1 MASGKDIRRRIK
13 SINSTKKIT
22 RAMEMVSAA
31 KMRRAVASVLG
42 IRPYAHSAWSVLTNL
57 ARAFE
62 NSQGKGFLEVRE
74 VKSVLMVVV
83 TSNRGLCGSFNTQV
97 AKKIREE
104 ILHPEK
110 LKINR
115 IGKKKIESKI
125 KDSELKIDFITVGK
139 KGESMVRKMVHPVK
153 SAGGGA
159 LNAQFNRA
167 GEIIAAFAD
176 GGNFVKSVD
185 IKPLA
190 KIVMDDYLAKK
201 YDKVVVIY
209 TDYVSAVNQQ
219 TRIRQI
225 LPISRIDIEKQIA
238 EMDVLAKEYGLEEPA
253 VEYKVE
259 PSPEE
264 VLEFIIPRLIE
275 MQLFHAVLESQASE
289 QSARMLAM
297 RNATDAAAEMSEDLT
312 LMYNQIRQGKITQE
326 IAEISAGRAALE

>member
-1 MASGKDIRRRIK
+1 MASSLDIKRRIR
-13 SINSTKKIT
+13 SINSTRKIT
-22 RAMEMVSAA
+22 KAMEMVSAA
-31 KMRRAVASVLG
+31 KMRRAVSSVLG

-62 NSQGKGFLEVRE
+62 TSTGYGFLEVRE

-97 AKKIREE
+97 AKKIKEE

-115 IGKKKIESKI
+115 IGKKKLESGI
-125 KDSELKIDFITVGK
+125 GNQELRIDFITVGK
-139 KGESMVRKMVHPVK
+139 KGEGIVRKLGRK
-153 SAGGGA
+153 
-159 LNAQFNRA
+159 
-167 GEIIAAFAD
+167 IIAAFAD
-176 GGNFVKSVD
+176 GGSFAKVSD
-185 IKPLA
+185 IKPLS

-201 YDKVVVIY
+201 YDKVVVVY

-225 LPISRIDIEKQIA
+225 LPISKIDIEKQIA
-238 EMDVLAKEYGLEEPA
+238 EMDVLAKEYGLEEPI

-259 PSPEE
+259 PSPTE

-275 MQLFHAVLESQASE
+275 MQLFHAVLESNASE

-297 RNATDAAAEMSEDLT
+297 RNATDAAGEMSEDLT
-312 LMYNQIRQGKITQE
+312 LAYNQIRQGKITQE

>member
-1 MASGKDIRRRIK
+1 MASSLDIKRRIR

-57 ARAFE
+57 ANAFE
-62 NSQGKGFLEVRE
+62 SSEGSGFLAVRE
-74 VKSVLMVVV
+74 VKSVLAIAV

-97 AKKIREE
+97 AKKIKEE
-104 ILHPEK
+104 LAHPEK
-110 LKINR
+110 LMINR
-115 IGKKKIESKI
+115 IGKKKLESRI
-125 KDSELKIDFITVGK
+125 TNQELRVDFITVGK
-139 KGESMVRKMVHPVK
+139 KGENIVRKLEK
-153 SAGGGA
+153 D
-159 LNAQFNRA
+159 
-167 GEIIAAFAD
+167 IIAAFPDPGAF
-176 GGNFVKSVD
+176 GKVAD
-185 IKPLA
+185 IKPLSQ
-190 KIVMDDYLAKK
+190 IVMSDYLAKK
-201 YDKVVVIY
+201 YDKVVVVY

-225 LPISRIDIEKQIA
+225 LPISKIDIEKQIA
-238 EMDVLAKEYGLEEPA
+238 EMDVLAKEYGLAEPV

-259 PSPEE
+259 PSPKE

-275 MQLFHAVLESQASE
+275 MQLFHAILESSASE

-297 RNATDAAAEMSEDLT
+297 RNATDAAGEMSQDLT
-312 LMYNQIRQGKITQE
+312 LTYNQIRQGKITQE